1 MKQILFVED
10 DVVVIRNYRS
20 PLQLEG
26 YEVEVAM
33 DGEAA
38 VAFLERNVPSAVILD
53 LQVPRLS
60 GVEVLKHIR
69 KIPALAAVPVIVLT
83 GGTQVKLLEEA
94 AKIGANKIVAK
105 TDCSPAQL
113 LGFIK
118 ELAQAAAEPPK
129 PAASK
134 TATTSG
140 DGSKVVQCQ
149 FKSAPSASIEPAT
162 EAGSYE
168 AMRCGFLDHAPR
180 SLAKVRASML
190 ALNRAEDDGT
200 RVPLLAEMAE
210 QVQSVAAR
218 AGIAGFGRAAQLG
231 NSLGSLMVE
240 LRDKPKNIHV
250 SSLRTMVTALD
261 LLDVM
266 VKGAS
271 SQTEEVSLSAQA
283 LVVDDEAIC
292 RRTLCTALSRA
303 GLKHVSLDRPELA
316 LAVAEQNRFDLVFL
330 DVNMPGMNGFELAT
344 KLRALP
350 TNAGTPIIFV
360 TTLSDFKSRA
370 QSTLS
375 GGNDFIVKPFPL
387 IELAVKALTYLLKP
401 AQAPKISSALAA

>member
-1 MKQILFVED
+1 
-10 DVVVIRNYRS
+10 
-20 PLQLEG
+20 
-26 YEVEVAM
+26 
-33 DGEAA
+33 
-38 VAFLERNVPSAVILD
+38 
-53 LQVPRLS
+53 
-60 GVEVLKHIR
+60 
-69 KIPALAAVPVIVLT
+69 
-83 GGTQVKLLEEA
+83 
-94 AKIGANKIVAK
+94 
-105 TDCSPAQL
+105 
-113 LGFIK
+113 
-118 ELAQAAAEPPK
+118 
-129 PAASK
+129 
-134 TATTSG
+134 
-140 DGSKVVQCQ
+140 
-149 FKSAPSASIEPAT
+149 
-162 EAGSYE
+162 
-168 AMRCGFLDHAPR
+168 
-180 SLAKVRASML
+180 ML

-210 QVQSVAAR
+210 QVRSVAAR

-231 NSLGSLMVE
+231 SSLGSLMAE

-250 SSLRTMVTALD
+250 STLRTLATALD

-266 VKGAS
+266 TKSAS

-292 RRTLCTALSRA
+292 RRTLCTALTRA

-350 TNAGTPIIFV
+350 TNAGTPLIFV

-401 AQAPKISSALAA
+401 VHAPKVSPALAA